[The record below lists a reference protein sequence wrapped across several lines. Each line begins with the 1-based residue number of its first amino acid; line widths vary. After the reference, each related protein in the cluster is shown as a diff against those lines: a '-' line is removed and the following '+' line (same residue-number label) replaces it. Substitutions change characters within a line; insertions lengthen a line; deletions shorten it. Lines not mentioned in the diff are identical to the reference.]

1 MSEKP
6 KKSDYFSD
14 LMNKVVVCEALN
26 GKTITGVLTGYN
38 QYELH
43 LIESKDIKS
52 KTPRKTLIFKHRLVS
67 VKEME

>member
-1 MSEKP
+1 MAEKP

-43 LIESKDIKS
+43 LIE
-52 KTPRKTLIFKHRLVS
+52 PEFRRF
-67 VKEME
+67 